1 MKIRETPYR
10 KIHASADLWTIGTT
24 EYGNRLCSLVEDMPR
39 AGYARPINERLHE
52 LVFADRALTPEEW
65 AELESYERNAGWR
78 MR

>member
-39 AGYARPINERLHE
+39 AGRAVEPNERIHE
-52 LVFADRALTPEEW
+52 LVFKHGPLTAEEW
-65 AELESYERNAGWR
+65 AELESYERNAG
-78 MR
+78 